1 MSLEGP
7 DATASGET
15 WPGGDQAERAPCSRL
30 NTVPTPFDSV
40 VVVMEV
46 SKAIDEQIL
55 LEDETRV
62 KLVETLKLIEEPWAK
77 IILEGI
83 RMDTEKHAVVLRSLK
98 AALAQKPSESFRE
111 RVKLG
116 IGHVVDVER

>member
-1 MSLEGP
+1 M
-7 DATASGET
+7 
-15 WPGGDQAERAPCSRL
+15 
-30 NTVPTPFDSV
+30 PTPLDSV
-40 VVVMEV
+40 IVMMEV
-46 SKAIDEQIL
+46 SKTIDEQVR

-62 KLVETLKLIEEPWAK
+62 KLVETAKLIEEPWAK
-77 IILEGI
+77 IVLDGI
-83 RMDTEKHAVVLRSLK
+83 RLDTEKHSVLLRSLK